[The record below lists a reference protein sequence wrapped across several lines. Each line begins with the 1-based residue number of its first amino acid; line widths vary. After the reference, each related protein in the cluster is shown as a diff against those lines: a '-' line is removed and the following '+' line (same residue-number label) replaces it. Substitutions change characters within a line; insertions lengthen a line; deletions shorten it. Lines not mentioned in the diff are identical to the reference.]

1 MFGRENING
10 ILLLIL
16 CGVVSIIM
24 INAIITGET
33 PTVPENLRAPFTV
46 AGVVLMAV
54 MLWQWLSKRFRGK

>member
-33 PTVPENLRAPFTV
+33 PTVPENLRVPFTV